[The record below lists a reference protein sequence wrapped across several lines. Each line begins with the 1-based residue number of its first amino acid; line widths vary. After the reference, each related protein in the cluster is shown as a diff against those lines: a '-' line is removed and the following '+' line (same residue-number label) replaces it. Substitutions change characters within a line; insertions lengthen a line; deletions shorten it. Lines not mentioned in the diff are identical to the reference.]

1 MRKPLNFSAAFKR
14 DYVAMSAV
22 IIFLAIVALEIVL
35 AVSIPLYLERD
46 DAMVL
51 QEQRLTLLSSFDNLR
66 MQIAHLTPANANAEL
81 EKSLIAWEIDKL
93 AIYLRQESAHLTGE
107 EIRRLQKLVYDTIA
121 IIGTLRKKTSFSA
134 ENRLDTGKYVERVLN
149 EVNAK

>member
-1 MRKPLNFSAAFKR
+1 MRKPLTFSAAFKR

-22 IIFLAIVALEIVL
+22 IIFLAIVAVEIVL

-66 MQIAHLTPANANAEL
+66 SQISNINPVNANAEL
-81 EKSLIAWEIDKL
+81 EKSLVAWEIDKL
-93 AIYLRQESAHLTGE
+93 AIYLRQESDHLTGE
-107 EIRRLQKLVYDTIA
+107 EIRQLQQLVADTAA
-121 IIGTLRKKTSFSA
+121 IVGTLRRKKSFSA

-149 EVNAK
+149 EVKAK